1 MDGEIGTEELRER
14 LDDEETRVVDIR
26 PPRAYRQGHV
36 PGSENVP
43 LGQLVQDVER
53 FAGDEDVVTLCPHGK
68 SSVKAARLIAAY
80 EGFEGEVV
88 SYEPGLSEWDGP
100 IEAGADEAEEDGVR
114 ADGAVDE
121 GPESPF

>member
-26 PPRAYRQGHV
+26 PPRAYRRGHV

-53 FAGDEDVVTLCPHGK
+53 FDGDEDVVTLCPHGK

-80 EGFEGEVV
+80 EGFEGDVV

-100 IEAGADEAEEDGVR
+100 IEEGSAEAE
-114 ADGAVDE
+114 ADSAAEE